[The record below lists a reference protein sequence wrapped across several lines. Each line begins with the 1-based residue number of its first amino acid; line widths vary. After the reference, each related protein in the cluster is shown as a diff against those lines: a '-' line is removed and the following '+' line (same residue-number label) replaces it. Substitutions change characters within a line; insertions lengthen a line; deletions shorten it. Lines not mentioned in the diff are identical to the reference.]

1 MERSLLPSLG
11 GSIGTNLEPPLYRA
25 PIAGG
30 KDDGVERIL
39 PACRRRCTL
48 FKPAGI
54 TGRLIDHI
62 AQQMPQ
68 GSHYAPD
75 LATINSRII

>member
-39 PACRRRCTL
+39 PAVGELDNVPMHALQACWYNL
-48 FKPAGI
+48 E
-54 TGRLIDHI
+54 ID
-62 AQQMPQ
+62 
-68 GSHYAPD
+68 
-75 LATINSRII
+75 